1 MEVIVA
7 YCSGNTKA
15 QRLAPSLR
23 PIQMALALLWVASF
37 SVVLY
42 VAWTSRLL
50 RPIADDYPIAVSMKD
65 GLFQG
70 VWGYFQT
77 WSGALTT
84 TFFAC
89 LFAGLPLLHLPLPI
103 ASALPFLSTTILI
116 VAVAIWF
123 FVRALPGQNLRKSFG
138 ISLLFF
144 PVLALTWWG
153 FWWLPALTTGDFASA
168 RQLALAVTHWQTINT
183 QYAIPATL
191 LIWGWSFLETRK
203 EVSKLGIRTCYLLL
217 GVLSGFNGPTFA
229 ISSILMI
236 SVIAVASQLRAQQK
250 KTTRRLPWAL
260 ALLGN
265 AAAMLVSNFSP
276 GSQRRKTALANPEIN
291 SELFIKLL
299 TEALPDGVIDWLY
312 AIINPGAIVLLIVVT
327 GFTAMISVHRLAPDT
342 SFLVTIGLGLIGFS
356 LVSSVVS
363 RIMQFFSYDAFWHV
377 AGPRTIA
384 WLALTAIAMGLGAR
398 VTKKSWRNIV
408 IPFAILGSAIGLL
421 LSVSAIDLMCR
432 GITTRSVQWEIGPA
446 PLGGISDIEDPDA
459 WVMLAWLELRTL
471 RDAPARGLKQT
482 SGLP

>member
-1 MEVIVA
+1 
-7 YCSGNTKA
+7 
-15 QRLAPSLR
+15 
-23 PIQMALALLWVASF
+23 
-37 SVVLY
+37 
-42 VAWTSRLL
+42 
-50 RPIADDYPIAVSMKD
+50 
-65 GLFQG
+65 
-70 VWGYFQT
+70 
-77 WSGALTT
+77 
-84 TFFAC
+84 
-89 LFAGLPLLHLPLPI
+89 
-103 ASALPFLSTTILI
+103 
-116 VAVAIWF
+116 
-123 FVRALPGQNLRKSFG
+123 
-138 ISLLFF
+138 
-144 PVLALTWWG
+144 
-153 FWWLPALTTGDFASA
+153 
-168 RQLALAVTHWQTINT
+168 
-183 QYAIPATL
+183 
-191 LIWGWSFLETRK
+191 
-203 EVSKLGIRTCYLLL
+203 
-217 GVLSGFNGPTFA
+217 
-229 ISSILMI
+229 
-236 SVIAVASQLRAQQK
+236 VASQLRAQQK

-276 GSQRRKTALANPEIN
+276 GSQRRKTALANPELN
-291 SELFIKLL
+291 SDLFIKLL

-421 LSVSAIDLMCR
+421 LSVKAIDLMCR